1 MSNKVGSETD
11 KTVGIVAYITL
22 IGFIIAIVMNN
33 DKKGD
38 EKSFGAYHLR
48 QSLGIIIA
56 AIGTMIGLSII
67 MAILTAISWRL
78 GLTVSSILYPIMY
91 LAILAFVIIGII
103 NASNGEKKPLPLIG
117 EFIEKTLKSTFE

>member
-1 MSNKVGSETD
+1 MSTKVSNETD
-11 KTVGIVAYITL
+11 KIVGIVAYITL

-33 DKKGD
+33 DKKGE
-38 EKSFGAYHLR
+38 EKSFGAFHLR
-48 QSLGIIIA
+48 QSLGIIITS
-56 AIGTMIGLSII
+56 IVVMIGLAII

-78 GLTVSSILYPIMY
+78 GLTLSSILYPIMY
-91 LAILAFVIIGII
+91 LGILAFVIIGII